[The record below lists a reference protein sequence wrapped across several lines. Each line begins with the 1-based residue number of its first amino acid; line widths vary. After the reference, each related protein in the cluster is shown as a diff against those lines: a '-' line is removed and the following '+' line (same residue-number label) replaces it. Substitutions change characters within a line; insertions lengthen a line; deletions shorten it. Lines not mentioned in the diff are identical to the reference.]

1 MFTHSATVAIPGLP
15 GAQYNFVS
23 SGLPEMAQH
32 NACSRP
38 PDPTTSTLIE
48 LSFARHV
55 PKHEHRPVMR
65 SNKDLDRSGT
75 V

>member
-1 MFTHSATVAIPGLP
+1 MFTHSATAAIPGFP
-15 GAQYNFVS
+15 GAQYSFVN

-38 PDPTTSTLIE
+38 PDPTTSTLIG
-48 LSFARHV
+48 LSSAHHALE
-55 PKHEHRPVMR
+55 HERGPVMR